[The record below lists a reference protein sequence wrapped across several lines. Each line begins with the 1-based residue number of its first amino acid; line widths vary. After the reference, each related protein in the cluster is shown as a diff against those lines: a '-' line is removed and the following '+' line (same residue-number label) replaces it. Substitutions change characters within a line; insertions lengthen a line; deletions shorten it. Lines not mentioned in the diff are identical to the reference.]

1 MNDQENQDI
10 CSWFQSCA
18 IFKFIWKVLGWWPM
32 TGSCRGCDNTKQVI
46 NGHTGVHNDKPSPN
60 LWFMSGYKP
69 HKDEEFHSPLFLVLI
84 LADVLLICRSHL
96 GWFFQ
101 GIRMQ
106 TMISPHKEMWTSQV
120 YSLTG
125 EQSLAV
131 PKGLRSCRT
140 DTRHSLEVE
149 NGETMRVWWFV
160 WIHGIPL
167 FDHQTWQ

>member
-1 MNDQENQDI
+1 MCYLQI
-10 CSWFQSCA
+10 YLKGF
-18 IFKFIWKVLGWWPM
+18 GMMTM

-69 HKDEEFHSPLFLVLI
+69 HKQDEEFHSPLLVLI
-84 LADVLLICRSHL
+84 LAGVLLICRSHL

-125 EQSLAV
+125 NNPWLCQ
-131 PKGLRSCRT
+131 KGSEAAGP
-140 DTRHSLEVE
+140 TRATHWKWKTVK
-149 NGETMRVWWFV
+149 
-160 WIHGIPL
+160 P
-167 FDHQTWQ
+167 